1 MLHRN
6 TAPQRLHPLN
16 VTLGN
21 GLGMIEEP
29 VQAIKRDIAVH
40 LLKHVQHPADGL
52 IVGGMQAERPAMLHQ
67 DGVPPAPAHP
77 PCLAAD
83 PAAAAGNLQNPPPKI
98 PASRRRRWRDRSQ
111 SPARLQHGPAFE
123 ILQLLLRSLSKQVVG
138 DAHGHLIFRVQLFD
152 NFVIFRIV
160 LEAAAGVDG
169 AGQPQSVQLAHK
181 LTGGVHL
188 QIQRQLRPLG
198 QRSVKDH
205 GVRFGDQHPGR
216 VAVAIADDLA
226 ARQIRRLFGIS
237 HGFQRCTVQQR
248 AIVEMEH
255 KHRRIGA
262 TSFSSSRVGIRR
274 SAN

>member
-1 MLHRN
+1 M
-6 TAPQRLHPLN
+6 
-16 VTLGN
+16 
-21 GLGMIEEP
+21 
-29 VQAIKRDIAVH
+29 
-40 LLKHVQHPADGL
+40 
-52 IVGGMQAERPAMLHQ
+52 
-67 DGVPPAPAHP
+67 
-77 PCLAAD
+77 
-83 PAAAAGNLQNPPPKI
+83 
-98 PASRRRRWRDRSQ
+98 
-111 SPARLQHGPAFE
+111 
-123 ILQLLLRSLSKQVVG
+123 
-138 DAHGHLIFRVQLFD
+138 QLFD

-226 ARQIRRLFGIS
+226 ARRIRRLFGIS
-237 HGFQRCTVQQR
+237 HGFQRRTVQQR

-255 KHRRIGA
+255 KHRRIRRRLVQLFQGRHPP
-262 TSFSSSRVGIRR
+262 FSELKFAPAADTRTHCGDGVR
-274 SAN
+274 SA